1 MLWPKFESDIVANNL
16 AIVGSIKDELLD
28 TVDVAYQF
36 IKRLE
41 SFKDYKDFKK
51 LLNKYSVSIDEWEEI
66 KKLSNP
72 YYELLKVF
80 AAKKQMLKQGATP
93 DIERIAKAI
102 LVDYRNGRIGKIT
115 LEKVENGR

>member
-80 AAKKQMLKQGATP
+80 AEKKQMLKQGATP